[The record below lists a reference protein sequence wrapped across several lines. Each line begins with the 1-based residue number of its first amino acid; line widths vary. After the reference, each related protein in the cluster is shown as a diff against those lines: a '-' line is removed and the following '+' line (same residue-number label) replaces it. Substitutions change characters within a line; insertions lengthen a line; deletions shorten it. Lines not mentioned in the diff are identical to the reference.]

1 MIVVFIQLVLIPYN
15 KVMKKL
21 NKSVNKNLILVMTHL
36 ILTGE
41 IMETVRH
48 LLKINKIVALVGLHQ
63 SLL

>member
-48 LLKINKIVALVGLHQ
+48 L
-63 SLL
+63 